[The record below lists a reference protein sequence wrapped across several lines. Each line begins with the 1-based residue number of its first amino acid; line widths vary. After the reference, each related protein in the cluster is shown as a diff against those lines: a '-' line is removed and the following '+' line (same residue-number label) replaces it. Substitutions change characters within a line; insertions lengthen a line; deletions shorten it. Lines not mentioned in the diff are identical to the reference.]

1 MVNGVPAVTSKQEL
15 TDLTGKSRYVGG
27 RVKRLAGA
35 SLRQKAMSSGLRSW
49 SSAAVTGKPDAVKV
63 ARPVWSGG
71 KTARSYLSLLG
82 PVPAY
87 NSNGLWPTAPDALA
101 AEAAA
106 LVAEGGFTA
115 LKIRLGRERLGDDL
129 AAVEAVR
136 EAAGRDVK
144 LMVDF
149 NQGLSLG

>member
-1 MVNGVPAVTSKQEL
+1 VTERMVNGVPAVTSKQEL

-71 KTARSYLSLLG
+71 KTARSYLSLPCSDARSQADRFPLPRTRLG
-82 PVPAY
+82 WASACAGVAPAQQQGQGPDPRPPR
-87 NSNGLWPTAPDALA
+87 SQQVRSLRREGGLLCAENGL
-101 AEAAA
+101 
-106 LVAEGGFTA
+106 
-115 LKIRLGRERLGDDL
+115 
-129 AAVEAVR
+129 AVP
-136 EAAGRDVK
+136 
-144 LMVDF
+144 
-149 NQGLSLG
+149 NP